1 MIQRLS
7 MKTGNMASIRS
18 LVGSEITL
26 IKQHIAGIRQIV
38 PNQIRL
44 TAAERRSMFKLN
56 TKRQDFVQKSLQHM
70 RKHTSSLPAY
80 LDIST
85 CNNDIHLYNQC
96 VEVLEE
102 LEQLQSKLEDVRVF
116 TGNRVMQQTRAFFLH
131 ARSAAE
137 SGNIAYKKVFK
148 DLRPYYAVGRNTPIR
163 LLKIK

>member
-1 MIQRLS
+1 
-7 MKTGNMASIRS
+7 
-18 LVGSEITL
+18 
-26 IKQHIAGIRQIV
+26 
-38 PNQIRL
+38 
-44 TAAERRSMFKLN
+44 
-56 TKRQDFVQKSLQHM
+56 M
-70 RKHTSSLPAY
+70 RKHPSSLPAY

-137 SGNIAYKKVFK
+137 SGNVAYKKCM
-148 DLRPYYAVGRNTPIR
+148 
-163 LLKIK
+163 KIFVQIMP